1 MKSNTNYG
9 VVLFDTT
16 QAAIKAEK
24 ILIHAGIKIKL
35 IPVPRHINTNC
46 GISIRFDLPM
56 ADEIKSILT
65 ENNVPVANVRS
76 LESIT
81 HD

>member
-24 ILIHAGIKIKL
+24 VLVQAGIKIKL
-35 IPVPRHINTNC
+35 IPIPRYISTNC

-56 ADEIKSILT
+56 ADEIKSILA

-76 LESIT
+76 LE
-81 HD
+81 

>member
-1 MKSNTNYG
+1 MKSKQNYG

-24 ILIHAGIKIKL
+24 VLIQAGIKIKL
-35 IPVPRHINTNC
+35 IPVPRQISANC

-56 ADEIKSILT
+56 MDKIKSILIG
-65 ENNVPVANVRS
+65 NDVPIADVLP
-76 LESIT
+76 LET
-81 HD
+81 R

>member
-1 MKSNTNYG
+1 MSIMKSNTNYG

-24 ILIHAGIKIKL
+24 VLVQAGIKIKL
-35 IPVPRHINTNC
+35 IPVPRHISTNC

-56 ADEIKSILT
+56 ADEIKSILA

-76 LESIT
+76 LE
-81 HD
+81 

>member
-1 MKSNTNYG
+1 MKSYTNYG

-24 ILIHAGIKIKL
+24 VLIQAGIKIKL
-35 IPVPRHINTNC
+35 IPIPRHISTNC

-56 ADEIKSILT
+56 ADEIKSILA

-76 LESIT
+76 LE
-81 HD
+81 